1 MEKVTQIFVYGS
13 LRSGFKSA
21 AYDYITKY
29 FSLVGN
35 ATVKGILYDMGN
47 YPVAVETTEEKFIVG
62 ELYKINQEIAFDFV
76 IAQLDDYEGLDAE
89 SDEQVLYKRV
99 LTDVYINET
108 KTPAYVYW
116 FCGSVHNKPAIASGD
131 VLKYF
136 EEKNKA

>member
-29 FSLVGN
+29 FNLVGN

-47 YPVAVETTEEKFIVG
+47 YPVAVETNEDKFIVG
-62 ELYKINQEIAFDFV
+62 ELYKINDEMAFDFI

-89 SDEQVLYKRV
+89 DDEQVLYKRV
-99 LTDVYINET
+99 LTDVFIDDTSTN
-108 KTPAYVYW
+108 AYVYW
-116 FCGSVHNKPAIASGD
+116 YCGNVHNKPVVASGD

-136 EEKNKA
+136 EEKIKA

>member
-29 FSLVGN
+29 FNLIGN

-47 YPVAVETTEEKFIVG
+47 YPVAVETNEDKFIVG
-62 ELYKINQEIAFDFV
+62 ELYKINDEMAFDFI

-89 SDEQVLYKRV
+89 DDEQVLYKRV
-99 LTDVYINET
+99 LTEVFINENKT
-108 KTPAYVYW
+108 KAYVYW
-116 FCGSVHNKPAIASGD
+116 YCGNVNNKPVVASGD

-136 EEKNKA
+136 EEKIKA